1 MLKLKN
7 LVRNASKKYAVT
19 GCYSIFLFETHRK
32 TKKKKHRK
40 KKQSEKAEAAHF
52 HPKQKQAK
60 QPYACSCGE
69 GGGAGVPTSSLTF
82 LIFKV
87 TYKLTPTTSSTA
99 GLHNIVHYMIKAPWL
114 SSFVGQGSK
123 SPWKPKPHLF
133 LLLLT

>member
-32 TKKKKHRK
+32 TKKKKKEK
-40 KKQSEKAEAAHF
+40 KTVREGRGSSF
-52 HPKQKQAK
+52 PPKTKTSK
-60 QPYACSCGE
+60 TTLCMFVWG